1 MYGAGW
7 IEQTWKWIQED
18 KNYHYN
24 MLINI
29 APLSRTPMDK
39 DGGKSLNKYAKTL
52 RNLVDQLTPWKKPAG
67 GLGLREKLRGKVK
80 PGEIVILLD
89 EGESSINNPL
99 FEGVKQV
106 RK

>member
-1 MYGAGW
+1 
-7 IEQTWKWIQED
+7 
-18 KNYHYN
+18 
-24 MLINI
+24 MLVNI

-39 DGGKSLNKYAKTL
+39 DSGRALDRYSKQL
-52 RNLVDQLTPWKKPAG
+52 RRLIDRLTPWKKSAS

-99 FEGVKQV
+99 FEGVRQV